1 METIKADV
9 QALALVFGCILVEW
23 VAAFALVALWKVAL
37 P

>member
-9 QALALVFGCILVEW
+9 QALALVFGCILACW
-23 VAAFALVALWKVAL
+23 VAAFALVALWKVVL